1 MKEHYKQNSLQLAY
15 YKQTVNKNA
24 MLRQTV
30 PSIDKIYQQD
40 FLKGRSL
47 SFHSTL
53 CTQLTISRAS
63 ANKHFVRSI
72 NKTYQCRFHKVI
84 ILKRSTR
91 VAMRSAFRRVP
102 CTQPSIS
109 KNSAEM
115 QCSSK
120 FFQVLE
126 NFISKTFPKNHF

>member
-40 FLKGRSL
+40 FLKGRPL
-47 SFHSTL
+47 PFHRTF

-72 NKTYQCRFHKVI
+72 KIYQCRFHKVI
-84 ILKRSTR
+84 NLKHSTR
-91 VAMRSAFRRVP
+91 VAMRSAFCRMP

-120 FFQVLE
+120 LFQILAKCL
-126 NFISKTFPKNHF
+126 SKTFPKQLL